1 MICEILYTKY
11 FRDPSLV
18 MGHVSSTTMMLLVSR
33 KSKQGD
39 VVIGKGGWFVML
51 VGEKLEDAKY
61 FFSTILY

>member
-1 MICEILYTKY
+1 
-11 FRDPSLV
+11 
-18 MGHVSSTTMMLLVSR
+18 MMSWVSR

>member
-1 MICEILYTKY
+1 
-11 FRDPSLV
+11 
-18 MGHVSSTTMMLLVSR
+18 MMLLVSQ

-61 FFSTILY
+61 FFYNFVLIARCTKWSGQI